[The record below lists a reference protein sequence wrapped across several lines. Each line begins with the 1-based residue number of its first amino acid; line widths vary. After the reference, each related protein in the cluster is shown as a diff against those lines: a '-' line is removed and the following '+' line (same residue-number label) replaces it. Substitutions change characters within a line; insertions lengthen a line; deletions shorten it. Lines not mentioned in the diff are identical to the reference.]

1 MKKKID
7 SLKKEAKKE
16 NNNDNNKSTKR
27 KTVTSP
33 IGRDSRNN
41 AEEDGMISG
50 LRAKVNLLEKDVK
63 RRQESYVMRERKDK
77 QEIDGLQRELEA
89 LKAGN
94 KQIIGGDKRMKIVK
108 EMHAQIMKNV
118 DNVQTTT
125 SRILQE
131 QERDLLRAFR
141 ARLFDVQNELEKE
154 KSKSEEGASLWIE
167 KNRQLEK
174 DLEWAKEMADRLERV
189 NQQLTQDN
197 ATLKA
202 QFKTQEDD
210 REFLI
215 KELVAVRKDN
225 ERLRQE
231 TQRMSQD
238 NEELKKEA
246 KEKQMYSDSSSTNM
260 MNSNSGNIGQKDDN
274 NSNSNGFDELKYKN
288 IIARMKSLLERERK
302 NLRRARM
309 QYEREIHERT
319 ALEALLRECVND
331 VRNEIGKR
339 RADLI
344 EQSSNQG
351 SRPNSRSSGR
361 SSRPQSR
368 ESRSGQDI
376 PLSEFTVADRERV
389 MELLLSQERV
399 ISLLYSKTFPIKPK
413 GGNSRPNS
421 ANILGG
427 IDKLPKV

>member
-154 KSKSEEGASLWIE
+154 
-167 KNRQLEK
+167 
-174 DLEWAKEMADRLERV
+174 
-189 NQQLTQDN
+189 
-197 ATLKA
+197 
-202 QFKTQEDD
+202 
-210 REFLI
+210 
-215 KELVAVRKDN
+215 
-225 ERLRQE
+225 
-231 TQRMSQD
+231 
-238 NEELKKEA
+238 
-246 KEKQMYSDSSSTNM
+246 
-260 MNSNSGNIGQKDDN
+260 
-274 NSNSNGFDELKYKN
+274 
-288 IIARMKSLLERERK
+288 
-302 NLRRARM
+302 
-309 QYEREIHERT
+309 
-319 ALEALLRECVND
+319 
-331 VRNEIGKR
+331 
-339 RADLI
+339 
-344 EQSSNQG
+344 
-351 SRPNSRSSGR
+351 P
-361 SSRPQSR
+361 
-368 ESRSGQDI
+368 
-376 PLSEFTVADRERV
+376 
-389 MELLLSQERV
+389 
-399 ISLLYSKTFPIKPK
+399 
-413 GGNSRPNS
+413 
-421 ANILGG
+421 
-427 IDKLPKV
+427 

>member
-1 MKKKID
+1 
-7 SLKKEAKKE
+7 
-16 NNNDNNKSTKR
+16 
-27 KTVTSP
+27 
-33 IGRDSRNN
+33 
-41 AEEDGMISG
+41 
-50 LRAKVNLLEKDVK
+50 
-63 RRQESYVMRERKDK
+63 
-77 QEIDGLQRELEA
+77 
-89 LKAGN
+89 
-94 KQIIGGDKRMKIVK
+94 
-108 EMHAQIMKNV
+108 MHM
-118 DNVQTTT
+118 
-125 SRILQE
+125 
-131 QERDLLRAFR
+131 
-141 ARLFDVQNELEKE
+141 LFNPLPC
-154 KSKSEEGASLWIE
+154 
-167 KNRQLEK
+167 QLH
-174 DLEWAKEMADRLERV
+174 
-189 NQQLTQDN
+189 
-197 ATLKA
+197 
-202 QFKTQEDD
+202 
-210 REFLI
+210 
-215 KELVAVRKDN
+215 
-225 ERLRQE
+225 
-231 TQRMSQD
+231 
-238 NEELKKEA
+238 
-246 KEKQMYSDSSSTNM
+246 
-260 MNSNSGNIGQKDDN
+260 G
-274 NSNSNGFDELKYKN
+274 YKN

-368 ESRSGQDI
+368 ESRGGQDI

-413 GGNSRPNS
+413 GGSRPNS

>member
-1 MKKKID
+1 MAEAFMKKKID

-41 AEEDGMISG
+41 AEEDGLISG

-197 ATLKA
+197 AHYCNKTLVTAGRLGKSFTYPEPSLA
-202 QFKTQEDD
+202 VLLALHLRNIVPHIHVK
-210 REFLI
+210 I
-215 KELVAVRKDN
+215 K
-225 ERLRQE
+225 
-231 TQRMSQD
+231 
-238 NEELKKEA
+238 
-246 KEKQMYSDSSSTNM
+246 
-260 MNSNSGNIGQKDDN
+260 
-274 NSNSNGFDELKYKN
+274 
-288 IIARMKSLLERERK
+288 
-302 NLRRARM
+302 
-309 QYEREIHERT
+309 
-319 ALEALLRECVND
+319 
-331 VRNEIGKR
+331 
-339 RADLI
+339 
-344 EQSSNQG
+344 
-351 SRPNSRSSGR
+351 
-361 SSRPQSR
+361 
-368 ESRSGQDI
+368 
-376 PLSEFTVADRERV
+376 
-389 MELLLSQERV
+389 
-399 ISLLYSKTFPIKPK
+399 
-413 GGNSRPNS
+413 
-421 ANILGG
+421 
-427 IDKLPKV
+427 